1 MKSEKI
7 FKEIGTNIRNIRITK
22 GLSQFD
28 LSIKVEGNIDYTNIS
43 RIEQGRTNPTLLT
56 LYRISKA
63 LDVPL
68 IELFSEVDS
77 ENTNNKTE

>member
-1 MKSEKI
+1 MESENLFKI
-7 FKEIGTNIRNIRITK
+7 VGNNIRNIRITK

-28 LSIKVEGNIDYTNIS
+28 LSVKVEGDIDYTNIS

-63 LDVPL
+63 LEVPL
-68 IELFSEVDS
+68 IDLFSEVDS
-77 ENTNNKTE
+77 ENTNNRTE

>member
-1 MKSEKI
+1 MESENLFKI
-7 FKEIGTNIRNIRITK
+7 VGNNIRNIRITK

>member
-1 MKSEKI
+1 MESENLFKI
-7 FKEIGTNIRNIRITK
+7 VGNNIRNIRITK

-28 LSIKVEGNIDYTNIS
+28 LSVKVEGDIDYTNIS

-63 LDVPL
+63 LEVPL
-68 IELFSEVDS
+68 IDLFSEVDS
-77 ENTNNKTE
+77 ENTNNRTK